1 MKIFIFYLICFIPVS
16 LSTQN
21 LQLHYDLRHSLD
33 PQFNSK
39 NFPTLYFEYFK
50 GDDSGSFLMKIQ
62 SDLIGEKNN
71 IGKFYMQTSKSLKF
85 WEPKI
90 YLQIQY
96 SGGLGIAEP
105 GQYGYYITNAFSI
118 GASYPFQ
125 LNNAYFNA
133 LRCYTIMHS
142 PNQVMIFYFLFI
154 GDSGCGIINVYY
166 HVLTYSNILQI
177 YPTLAVKYKL

>member
-133 LRCYTIMHS
+133 LRCYTYNAFTKPSNDILFS
-142 PNQVMIFYFLFI
+142 FYWGFGLWNYQCVLSRINLFK
-154 GDSGCGIINVYY
+154 
-166 HVLTYSNILQI
+166 YSSNLSYFSRKI
-177 YPTLAVKYKL
+177 